1 MIWQFTVVEKTNR
14 IFQLPL
20 EMTITNYIS
29 VCIVQK
35 IHPKNLNNLRKR
47 ISNCFS
53 RFIIRKQCW
62 IDGNICGG
70 YCTRS
75 VPSCNFTLPRFVI
88 PYRQLIGLVYNNL
101 KIQEVLTSRS
111 LLDVYKEILNATLYV
126 VIKTSTT
133 EDTNIIS
140 KLYQVSITNYN
151 SGYHYTYSHLISSI
165 VPIRTIRIFK
175 ASIM

>member
-29 VCIVQK
+29 VCTVQK

-62 IDGNICGG
+62 IDGNICWG

-111 LLDVYKEILNATLYV
+111 LLDVYIEI
-126 VIKTSTT
+126 IKRYTSCCNKDFYNWRYKHYS
-133 EDTNIIS
+133 EIIPS
-140 KLYQVSITNYN
+140 KHHEL
-151 SGYHYTYSHLISSI
+151 
-165 VPIRTIRIFK
+165 
-175 ASIM
+175 